1 MREKVARG
9 LSDFIF
15 VVQSPMFYHFRTL
28 SELISEEVAVVR
40 ILHPKYVKTPG
51 CTQGSQGYPSLAA
64 CLPAPCGA
72 AARSTTTRTPPLSPT
87 CVRASVV
94 RLLAESGNIP
104 MEDITATVSSSPPLK
119 KHKRSCH
126 PIREGEARRG
136 RTKEEGRRGKFGFC
150 LAKKVRALPQV
161 LFLSNREFLQHDFPK
176 QNDLETKK
184 TVPFFFLNVKAQC
197 TDKWIEKRTPVS
209 PSFLPSIDDC
219 GCDCDCDPGD
229 DLFGKRDE
237 IVPVGPTATDCRDS
251 RVGSFLSRLLFMAR
265 GAFCSVPRLLFSLFP
280 INFGLG
286 LRKAI
291 HSIHFWTD
299 GDIFLVVRTS
309 VPRTKQTSC

>member
-1 MREKVARG
+1 MHPREPR
-9 LSDFIF
+9 
-15 VVQSPMFYHFRTL
+15 
-28 SELISEEVAVVR
+28 IS
-40 ILHPKYVKTPG
+40 IPG
-51 CTQGSQGYPSLAA
+51 
-64 CLPAPCGA
+64 CLPACAVRRGCKKYNNTHA
-72 AARSTTTRTPPLSPT
+72 SIVTN
-87 CVRASVV
+87 VRASV
-94 RLLAESGNIP
+94 RRPASCGEWKYSHGGHNGNGVFV
-104 MEDITATVSSSPPLK
+104 TAAKETQAQLPSNSRG
-119 KHKRSCH
+119 RS
-126 PIREGEARRG
+126 EARN
-136 RTKEEGRRGKFGFC
+136 TKEEGRRGKFGFC

-176 QNDLETKK
+176 QNDVETTK
-184 TVPFFFLNVKAQC
+184 TVPFFFLNVNAQC
-197 TDKWIEKRTPVS
+197 TDKWIEKRTPAS

-237 IVPVGPTATDCRDS
+237 IVPVGRSGPRPIVETRELA
-251 RVGSFLSRLLFMAR
+251 VSFLGCFLWR

-299 GDIFLVVRTS
+299 AATFSSLLEPQFPEQNKRAADVITMSGAIKAVIALSRSLGRS
-309 VPRTKQTSC
+309 VGRVIIVSPPSNPR

>member
-1 MREKVARG
+1 MA
-9 LSDFIF
+9 
-15 VVQSPMFYHFRTL
+15 
-28 SELISEEVAVVR
+28 AVR
-40 ILHPKYVKTPG
+40 ILHPKYVKTPR
-51 CTQGSQGYPSLAA
+51 CTQGSLGYPRG
-64 CLPAPCGA
+64 CKKYNN
-72 AARSTTTRTPPLSPT
+72 TPPLSPNE
-87 CVRASVV
+87 RPASS
-94 RLLAESGNIP
+94 LLAEESGNIP

-176 QNDLETKK
+176 QNYVETTK
-184 TVPFFFLNVKAQC
+184 TVPFSFLNVNAQC

-237 IVPVGPTATDCRDS
+237 IVPVGPTATDYCRELA
-251 RVGSFLSRLLFMAR
+251 VSFLGCFLWR